1 MKKIFYVSIVAVLL
15 FSCNDKGGGSY
26 TINGD
31 AAGIA
36 DGTKVILQK
45 QSEDGRSSVGVDT
58 TEVKAGKFEFKG
70 KVDEV
75 TIHGIVAGEIPGMAT
90 LIIEKGTINFKLDKD
105 TLFNS
110 KASGTFNNE
119 IFSKFNS
126 DAKVVQLKTRK
137 ELQAF
142 EQSNM
147 VAMNVAR
154 ESKDTVAMN
163 KMRAE
168 YAKIQKKIVDF
179 SMKFSEENPKAYIS
193 LLIVQNLFNNP
204 EFGIEEVKKRFDAL
218 DSSLKKLKPAIKIQE
233 TFDNLAATEVGK
245 KAPAFSAKDPN
256 GKEISLDD
264 VLGKKVTIVDFWASW
279 CVPCRQENPNMVQLY
294 KDFHAKGLNMIG
306 VSLDSDSK
314 EWITGIAVDQLTWP
328 QISNLKQW
336 EDPIAKKY
344 NVTSIP
350 ATFVLDADGK
360 IVAKDIKGDELRKK
374 IAELIS
380 K

>member
-1 MKKIFYVSIVAVLL
+1 MKKIFYVSIVAMLL

-31 AAGIA
+31 ATGIA

-75 TIHGIVAGEIPGMAT
+75 AIHGIVAGQIPGMAT
-90 LIIEKGTINFKLDKD
+90 LIVEKGTINFKLDKD

-119 IFSKFNS
+119 IFTKFNA
-126 DAKVVQLKTRK
+126 DAKALQLKTRK

-142 EQSNM
+142 EQANM
-147 VAMNVAR
+147 TAMNAAR
-154 ESKDTVAMN
+154 ETNDTAAMN
-163 KMRAE
+163 KMRSE
-168 YAKIQKKIVDF
+168 YGKIQKKIVDF
-179 SMKFSEENPKAYIS
+179 SMKFSEDNPKAYIS

-204 EFGIEEVKKRFDAL
+204 EYSMEEVKKRYDAL
-218 DSSLKKLKPAIKIQE
+218 DSSLKKLKPALKIQE

-245 KAPAFSAKDPN
+245 KAPAFSAKDPA
-256 GKEISLDD
+256 GKEISLAD
-264 VLGKKVTIVDFWASW
+264 VMGKKVTIVDFWAGW

-294 KDFHAKGLNMIG
+294 KDFHAKGLNMVG

-314 EWITGIAVDQLTWP
+314 EWITAIAVDQLTWP

-360 IVAKDIKGDELRKK
+360 IVAKNIKGDELRKLV
-374 IAELIS
+374 AQLIN